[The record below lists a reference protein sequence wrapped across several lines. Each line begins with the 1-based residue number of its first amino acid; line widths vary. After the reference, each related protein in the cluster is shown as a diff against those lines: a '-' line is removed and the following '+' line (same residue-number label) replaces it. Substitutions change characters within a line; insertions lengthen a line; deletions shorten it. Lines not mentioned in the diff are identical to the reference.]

1 MTARLPYLFLTSFLL
16 LFPHLGAQES
26 ALRYQLNPGDSCTLE
41 VEIHQNT
48 RSESLYGDE
57 ITLFS
62 RMRLDFIVDSVD
74 HHDHIHMRAGYRDLH
89 LSMIAPSMGMDM
101 NSESMKNRLLTD
113 MLDSLEKYRFNL
125 VMTSSGE
132 LRSQNEI
139 SPVIRDFC
147 AGPETDSS
155 QHEMILNTLE
165 EVYGTNA
172 FRSLFSL
179 FVSVY
184 PVVQPIRNWTRDLT
198 YYFNT
203 KPVGMTNRY
212 HLARTT
218 DRVIIIQGMGMLNSK
233 EAFHEQ
239 DDQHE
244 VSSTVSG
251 SQTYDFQMD
260 IETGWLKQCVS
271 RQRLVIETTIIKDPY
286 LPEGLKIPSFTE
298 TLFEVKGTHSDK
310 SSTYP

>member
-1 MTARLPYLFLTSFLL
+1 M
-16 LFPHLGAQES
+16 LFPKLSAQETE
-26 ALRYQLNPGDSCTLE
+26 LRYHLTPGDTYTLE

-62 RMRLDFIVDSVD
+62 RMMLDFIVDSVD
-74 HHDHIHMRAGYRDLH
+74 RLDHIHMRAGYRDLH
-89 LSMIAPSMGMDM
+89 LSMLAPSMDMDM
-101 NSESMKNRLLTD
+101 NSQSMQNRLLTD
-113 MLDSLEKYRFNL
+113 MLDSLEQYRFSL

-132 LRSQNEI
+132 LRSQKEI
-139 SPVIRDFC
+139 SPVIRKLPC
-147 AGPETDSS
+147 GPETGSG
-155 QHEMILNTLE
+155 QHEMILNTLD

-172 FRSLFSL
+172 FRSLFNL

-203 KPVGMTNRY
+203 KPVGITNRY

-218 DRVIIIQGMGMLNSK
+218 DRVIIIQGMGMLNST
-233 EAFHEQ
+233 EASHEQ

-286 LPEGLKIPSFTE
+286 LPKGLKIPSYTE

-310 SSTYP
+310 SSTCP